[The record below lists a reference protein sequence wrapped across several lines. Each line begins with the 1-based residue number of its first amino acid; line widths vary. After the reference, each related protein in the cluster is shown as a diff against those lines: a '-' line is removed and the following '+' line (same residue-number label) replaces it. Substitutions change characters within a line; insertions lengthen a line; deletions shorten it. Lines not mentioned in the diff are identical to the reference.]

1 MLHWLSEDLVPDG
14 ETISRL
20 PTHGTDETFMP
31 RSGQCISL
39 NLMLE
44 SLIRIR
50 YCCIKAEKSSIK
62 PPQSMKQVIFILLV
76 TLLSLSGVYLSR
88 EKW

>member
-1 MLHWLSEDLVPDG
+1 MLHWLSGHLVADG

-44 SLIRIR
+44 SL
-50 YCCIKAEKSSIK
+50 CHE
-62 PPQSMKQVIFILLV
+62 
-76 TLLSLSGVYLSR
+76 SR
-88 EKW
+88 ESFRSRSANR